1 MYLIIEI
8 DLPLSTLKVECP
20 WFSTI
25 SSKKKSKFYWK
36 CLFVLPSSTQYMQLS
51 LLLFLHNLLCFH
63 LSRALGSRCLSLVP
77 LCGSVLPCRSITLVL
92 ILTIPWDQSA
102 IMPQTD
108 SWTWLQNS
116 FLLFRW
122 HISEVLK
129 SKATGFQ
136 AYFTS
141 SSELKYFLYCSLAVS
156 SFLQLFSYFFGILS
170 IILWT
175 LGASTYIQRLSKNI
189 RSLYV
194 FFVSWVSNWPY
205 FL

>member
-8 DLPLSTLKVECP
+8 NLPLSTPTVECP

-25 SSKKKSKFYWK
+25 SSKKDKFYWK

-63 LSRALGSRCLSLVP
+63 LCRALGSRCLSLVP

-122 HISEVLK
+122 HIFWSIKEYGNGVPSMFYQLIWTK
-129 SKATGFQ
+129 VF
-136 AYFTS
+136 
-141 SSELKYFLYCSLAVS
+141 SL
-156 SFLQLFSYFFGILS
+156 LFFGGIIISTAILLF
-170 IILWT
+170 LWYSVYHIVN
-175 LGASTYIQRLSKNI
+175 LGCLHLHSST
-189 RSLYV
+189 
-194 FFVSWVSNWPY
+194 
-205 FL
+205 